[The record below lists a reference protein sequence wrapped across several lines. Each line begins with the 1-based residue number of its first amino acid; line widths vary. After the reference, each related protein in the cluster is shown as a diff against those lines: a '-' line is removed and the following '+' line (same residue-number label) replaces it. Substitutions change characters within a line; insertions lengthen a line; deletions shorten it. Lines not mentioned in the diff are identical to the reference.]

1 MQVRIVCK
9 TLNIMFS
16 AHVNILCHSLFAVAF
31 SGFIAYIEGNAGSD
45 KWIESLLDTLHIW
58 REQDEFAEKIEI
70 ERKFYGH
77 RA

>member
-1 MQVRIVCK
+1 
-9 TLNIMFS
+9 MFS
-16 AHVNILCHSLFAVAF
+16 VHVNSLCNSLFAVAF
-31 SGFIAYIEGNAGSD
+31 QVFIAYIEGNTGSD

>member
-1 MQVRIVCK
+1 MKVRIACK

-16 AHVNILCHSLFAVAF
+16 AHVNILYHSLLAVAF

-45 KWIESLLDTLHIW
+45 KWIESLLDTLHIC
-58 REQDEFAEKIEI
+58 REKDEFAEKIEI

-77 RA
+77 